1 MVTEN
6 QKKPL
11 SLHIPSCRWI
21 PPKGECRDGK
31 LKEKTNEREA
41 NDEGGLPLKGNV
53 MKEKGISKLENLEI
67 SKFEK

>member
-11 SLHIPSCRWI
+11 SLHIPSCRWL
-21 PPKGECRDGK
+21 PSKGECSDEK

-41 NDEGGLPLKGNV
+41 NDEGGLPLKGECN
-53 MKEKGISKLENLEI
+53 EGKGNLEI
-67 SKFEK
+67 RKFRN